1 MRYIIHIIVTLM
13 LALTLVG
20 CGGSSGFQGAAE
32 TASYTVKLNFTNKL
46 TLGNHTAAVEVVD
59 RSGQPIQA
67 EKVVVTPLMESMGMA
82 SPESTA
88 KLMDAGRYQAEN
100 VYFSMLG
107 DWEVDVLVR
116 ADGKEEKA
124 RFAVQ
129 VVE

>member
-1 MRYIIHIIVTLM
+1 
-13 LALTLVG
+13 
-20 CGGSSGFQGAAE
+20 
-32 TASYTVKLNFTNKL
+32 
-46 TLGNHTAAVEVVD
+46 
-59 RSGQPIQA
+59 
-67 EKVVVTPLMESMGMA
+67 
-82 SPESTA
+82 
-88 KLMDAGRYQAEN
+88 MDAGRYQAEN